1 MTNSRWTLLIACV
14 SSVSVE
20 QRKSDERDFGVFPAR
35 KIKWGESKNAN
46 RPKPCSSLLQKPSST
61 RDRRPLSRPNNLN
74 LLWIEEKCITTIN
87 QVIGSCINIFINGFD
102 KIIIWHPFLLD
113 QMRIK
118 WVYRP
123 DRSSLFLLNDSSG
136 KLDLTRSGNEQL
148 IKLLDYT
155 PRGDSESFHTYS
167 EVYYHE
173 EIGLG
178 WFHFTLK
185 NPVASIMES
194 FAQSLSSDP
203 LWWHLNRFN
212 DQFITD

>member
-1 MTNSRWTLLIACV
+1 MYQAFPWSKEKATNGISAFFPREKLNGARAKTQIGRNPVLR
-14 SSVSVE
+14 SF
-20 QRKSDERDFGVFPAR
+20 KSHPPHVTAGLYRDPIISTFFESR
-35 KIKWGESKNAN
+35 KIK
-46 RPKPCSSLLQKPSST
+46 
-61 RDRRPLSRPNNLN
+61 
-74 LLWIEEKCITTIN
+74 KCITT
-87 QVIGSCINIFINGFD
+87 INIFINGFD

-123 DRSSLFLLNDSSG
+123 ERSSLFLLNDSSG

-155 PRGDSESFHTYS
+155 PRGDFESFHTYS